1 MEGHPL
7 SQFIPNCIYEV
18 DESIGR
24 QLMAMDAA
32 IEVRSTDPVMLT
44 AGDDAE
50 GDLER
55 IAGGVIVVQQD
66 RAQDGPERRRRNK
79 RR

>member
-1 MEGHPL
+1 MEGHAL
-7 SQFIPNCIYEV
+7 SQFVPNCIYEV
-18 DESIGR
+18 NESIGR
-24 QLMAMDAA
+24 QLIVMDAA
-32 IEVRSTDPVMLT
+32 IEVRSTDPVLMT
-44 AGDDAE
+44 ASDDAE

-66 RAQDGPERRRRNK
+66 RAEDSPDRRRRK

>member
-1 MEGHPL
+1 MEGHSL
-7 SQFIPNCIYEV
+7 SQFVPNCVYEV
-18 DESIGR
+18 TESIGR
-24 QLMAMDAA
+24 QLIAMDAA
-32 IEVRSTDPVMLT
+32 IEVRSTDPVMMT
-44 AGDDAE
+44 AGDDAD

-66 RAQDGPERRRRNK
+66 RAEDGPERRRRK

>member
-1 MEGHPL
+1 MEGHSL
-7 SQFIPNCIYEV
+7 SQFVPNCIYEV
-18 DESIGR
+18 TQSIGR
-24 QLMAMDAA
+24 QLIAMDAA
-32 IEVRSTDPVMLT
+32 IEVRSTDPVLMT
-44 AGDDAE
+44 ASDDAE

-66 RAQDGPERRRRNK
+66 RAQDSPERRRRK